1 MYTRALTRW
10 VVVGVVAAAGLVVAD
25 RAGLATAAGVDV
37 WNLSDLERVLEEEE
51 QAGDRYDA
59 EYGPLADRIRVKDDV
74 TADLLAGR
82 LTLAAATDRFLELNG
97 ENPHTTTLL
106 RSCYHATDPRELAA
120 RNVLDFA
127 AVSPAPP
134 RGGDKAA
141 ALRQLSAEFARLF
154 PAAGAPM
161 HQ

>member
-82 LTLAAATDRFLELNG
+82 LTLAAATDRFLEHNG

-106 RSCYHATDPRELAA
+106 RSDRKST
-120 RNVLDFA
+120 
-127 AVSPAPP
+127 
-134 RGGDKAA
+134 
-141 ALRQLSAEFARLF
+141 RLNS
-154 PAAGAPM
+154 
-161 HQ
+161 